1 MRSIFF
7 LSLILFY
14 QVSFSQTEF
23 ENIEIK
29 TINNIDTSLL
39 NALKHKKD
47 KPLILFVWAKK
58 WCGPCV
64 KVLDKFDSIYYPDL
78 QKKHNLKFVA
88 LNVDTK
94 IDTDEIKKFVIDKQ
108 WKFDVYK
115 DPAGNFLN
123 KLNTKNAPHTYL
135 IVNNKIITYTQGFT
149 DESYRPEKTADY
161 INRLIES
168 IGSKKIFYDEKGY
181 FTDKENA
188 FFIRTTN
195 FIDSQYQVQDNW
207 SSGELKMRGTFKDK
221 WLTETTGIF
230 KWYYKNGIQEKEA
243 TFSSALLDGIL
254 TKWYENGHLQIKEE
268 YSKGKLMTILDLY
281 SSNGVK
287 LDKGELIQANGYI
300 YRYNDNGKKTSKEEY
315 KNGKLHGEYIVY
327 NTDEK
332 EESRHLF
339 NEGLYIKKIE
349 TTVVKKYNDEELKKI
364 EKSLQKYLL
373 GKSFLGGIYSTPC
386 YNINKISINS
396 VGEVLFE
403 GEEKGCFININIKNA
418 EISLDEM
425 KLKIW
430 QSEPKINL
438 TFYIENGTT
447 VLQTFKDLKKILN
460 N

>member
-1 MRSIFF
+1 MKRFFF
-7 LSLILFY
+7 LSLILSY
-14 QVSFSQTEF
+14 QVLFSQKEL
-23 ENIEIK
+23 ENIEIQ

-39 NALKHKKD
+39 KVLKQEKN
-47 KPLILFVWAKK
+47 KPLVLFIWAKK
-58 WCGPCV
+58 WCSPCV
-64 KVLDKFDSIYYPDL
+64 KVLDRFDSIYYQDL

-94 IDTDEIKKFVIDKQ
+94 IDADEIKKFVIDKQ
-108 WKFDVYK
+108 WKIDVYK

-168 IGSKKIFYDEKGY
+168 IGSGKIYYDEKGH
-181 FTDKENA
+181 FTDAENA

-195 FIDSQYQVQDNW
+195 FIDSKYQVQDNW
-207 SSGELKMRGTFKDK
+207 SSGELKMKGTFKDK
-221 WLTETTGIF
+221 WLTETTGVF

-243 TFSSALLDGIL
+243 TFSSSLLDGIL
-254 TKWYENGHLQIKEE
+254 TKWYENGQLQIKEE
-268 YSKGKLMTILDLY
+268 YSKGKLMNILDLY
-281 SSNGVK
+281 SSNGVQ
-287 LDKGELIQANGYI
+287 LDKGKLIQANGYI
-300 YRYNDNGKKTSKEEY
+300 YRYNDNGKRTSKEEY
-315 KNGKLHGEYIVY
+315 INGKLHGEYIVY
-327 NTDEK
+327 NSDEK

-339 NEGLYIKKIE
+339 NEGNYVKKIE
-349 TTVVKKYNDEELKKI
+349 QPITEKYNEEDLKKI
-364 EKSLQKYLL
+364 EKSLQKNLI
-373 GKSFLGGIYSTPC
+373 GKNFLGGIYSLPC
-386 YNINKISINS
+386 YNITKISVNNI
-396 VGEVLFE
+396 GEVLFE

-418 EISLDEM
+418 KITLEDL

-438 TFYIENGTT
+438 TFYIENGAT